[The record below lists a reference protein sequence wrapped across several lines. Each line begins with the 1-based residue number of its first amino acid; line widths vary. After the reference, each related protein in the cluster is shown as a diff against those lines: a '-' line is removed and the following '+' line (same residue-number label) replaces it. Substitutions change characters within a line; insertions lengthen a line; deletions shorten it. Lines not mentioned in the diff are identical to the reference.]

1 MAVPLTV
8 NVPDDLM
15 QQFEVLAGQ
24 QFRTP
29 AQQALW
35 LIKLA
40 VDAAAKTGTD
50 TAPGKREQR
59 VAAMQ
64 PLLAELRS
72 LWLQRGGPASR
83 VVARTIYEK
92 TAVKISHTTVTLMM
106 NGTGAPTWPTL
117 ERVVKALDGDVEHF
131 RRLWAAAN
139 PARSAQDLR

>member
-1 MAVPLTV
+1 MPLTV

-15 QQFEVLAGQ
+15 RQFEVLAGQ

-40 VDAAAKTGTD
+40 VDAAAKSS
-50 TAPGKREQR
+50 AKSVPGKREQR

-72 LWLQRGGPASR
+72 LWLLRGGPASR
-83 VVARTIYEK
+83 VITRTIYEK
-92 TAVKISHTTVTLMM
+92 TATKVSHTTVTVMM

-117 ERVVKALDGDVEHF
+117 EKVVKALDGDVEHF
-131 RRLWAAAN
+131 RQLWAAAN
-139 PARSAQDLR
+139 PARSAQGLR